1 MKRGEIWLVR
11 LDPTLGAEI
20 RKVRP
25 AVIVSAD
32 GMGALPLRV
41 MVPVTTWKDR
51 YSRAPW
57 LVRLDPTAENGLR
70 QVSAADAFQIRS
82 VSTTRF
88 VERLG
93 TLDVDAMQRI
103 ADALLLVLTD

>member
-11 LDPTLGAEI
+11 LDLTLGAEI

-70 QVSAADAFQIRS
+70 QVSAADAFQVRS

-93 TLDVDAMQRI
+93 TLDVNAMQRI